1 MSTRLLLQAWRVP
14 DLTPSTKV
22 VLLGL
27 ADAADAGGFCRV
39 SFDDLQRACRVD
51 KQTLTK
57 AMRQLF
63 AQELALWHDE
73 IPFPPVGEAGR
84 IPTGVLIHLGS
95 HRAVGPSKGHPHAG
109 QSEPVSRVD
118 SGGRTW

>member
-14 DLTPSTKV
+14 DLAPSTKV

-27 ADAADAGGFCRV
+27 AEAADAAGFCRV
-39 SFDDLQRACRVD
+39 SFDTLQRVCRVD

-63 AQELALWHDE
+63 VNDLAEWRDHE
-73 IPFPPVGEAGR
+73 IPFPPLGEAGR
-84 IPTGVLIHLGS
+84 VPTGVLIHLGS
-95 HRAVGPSKGHPHAG
+95 HRVMGPSFLL
-109 QSEPVSRVD
+109 EMRVLRD
-118 SGGRTW
+118 PFAV